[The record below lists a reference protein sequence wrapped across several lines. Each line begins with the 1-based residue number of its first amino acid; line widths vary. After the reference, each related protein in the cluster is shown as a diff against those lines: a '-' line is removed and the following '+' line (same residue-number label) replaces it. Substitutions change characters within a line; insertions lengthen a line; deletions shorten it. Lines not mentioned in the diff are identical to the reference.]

1 MKLYHGSKSGIKGDI
16 QCNLSRDKCDFGP
29 GFYMGDKPEQPM
41 GLIAG
46 WETHRFYEM
55 EFDGNGL
62 KIKRFGNTYE
72 EQMDWALFIAYNRNP
87 GWYVDY
93 RKLCKKYESYHS
105 EYDVIVGVIANDKM
119 FQLLERF
126 YDGTLCDKA
135 LIDGLSRVKLGNQY
149 VLKSSKACSGKHL
162 RILTERQLTERERKQ
177 SLAQSVDNS
186 HQMAGIIGELQRRY
200 RRAESIKFFDEIMEE
215 WD

>member
-1 MKLYHGSKSGIKGDI
+1 
-16 QCNLSRDKCDFGP
+16 
-29 GFYMGDKPEQPM
+29 MGDKAEQPM

-55 EFDGNGL
+55 EFCIDGL

-72 EQMDWALFIAYNRNP
+72 EQLDWALFIAYNRNP
-87 GWYVDY
+87 EWYADY
-93 RKLCKKYESYHS
+93 HKLCEKYRSYHV

-149 VLKSSKACSGKHL
+149 VLKSSKACSDRYLH
-162 RILTERQLTERERKQ
+162 ILTERKLTERERKMA
-177 SLAQSVDNS
+177 LAQSAGCMD
-186 HQMAGIIGELQRRY
+186 QMAGIIGELQRRY
-200 RRAESIKFFDEIMEE
+200 RRAENIRFFDEIMEE
-215 WD
+215 WN

>member
-1 MKLYHGSKSGIKGDI
+1 MKLYHGSKGGIKGDI
-16 QCNLSRDKCDFGP
+16 QWNLSRDKCDFGV
-29 GFYMGDKPEQPM
+29 GFYMGDKAEQPM

-46 WETHRFYEM
+46 WDTHRLYEI

-62 KIKRFGNTYE
+62 NIKRFGNTYE
-72 EQMDWALFIAYNRNP
+72 EQLEWALFIAYNRNP
-87 GWYVDY
+87 EWYSNY
-93 RKLCKKYESYHS
+93 HRLREKYESYHS
-105 EYDVIVGVIANDKM
+105 EYDAIVGIIANDKM

-149 VLKSSKACSGKHL
+149 VLKSSRACSDRHL
-162 RILTERQLTERERKQ
+162 KILTERQLTDWERKM
-177 SLAQSVDNS
+177 SLAQSANNS

-200 RRAESIKFFDEIMEE
+200 RRADNIKFFDEIMEE
-215 WD
+215 WG